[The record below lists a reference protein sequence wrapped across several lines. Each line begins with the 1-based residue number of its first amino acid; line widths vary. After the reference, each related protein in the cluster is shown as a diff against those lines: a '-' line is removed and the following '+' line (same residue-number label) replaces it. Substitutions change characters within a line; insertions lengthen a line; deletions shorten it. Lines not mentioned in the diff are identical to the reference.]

1 MEYRKNDIVTLKI
14 EDCGIDGEGIGKAD
28 GFTVFVKDAVIGDT
42 VRAKIMKAKKNYGY
56 GRLEEIITPSPDRV
70 EPKCQFARQCGGCQL
85 QALSYEKQLEFK
97 TSKVRG
103 HLERIGGF
111 TDIPMEKILG
121 MDQPFHYR
129 NKAQFPVGK
138 SKDGR
143 IITGFYAGR
152 THSIIENRDCALG
165 VTRNKEV
172 LDRVIAHME
181 KFHIQPYDENTG
193 KGLVRHV
200 LIRYGFFT
208 DEMMVCLII
217 NGEKLPGEEALVK
230 SLRQI
235 PEAVSVMVNVNK
247 KRNNVILG
255 EKVRLLWGQPYITDK
270 IGEISYQIS
279 PLSFF
284 QVNPYQTGRLY
295 GKALE
300 YAQLSGNETVWD
312 LYCGIG
318 TISQKRSHTL
328 FLAQKAKMVRGVEI
342 IPAAIENAKE
352 NARLNGFDNTE
363 FFVGK
368 AEEVLPE
375 QFARTGERADVIVVD
390 PPRKGC
396 DETLLSTIIEMQ
408 PDRVVYV
415 SCDSATLAR
424 DLKYLCER
432 GYELKKVCPVDMFPN
447 TVSVETVCLLSRGKV
462 DGYVNVDL
470 DTDKIVSKSKTGTAT
485 YKEIKEYINDKY
497 GFTVSSLN
505 IAQVKDKCGL
515 NKRNN
520 YNKGKEGHKVPACP
534 EKKEKAI
541 KEAFAHFGLV

>member
-1 MEYRKNDIVTLKI
+1 
-14 EDCGIDGEGIGKAD
+14 
-28 GFTVFVKDAVIGDT
+28 
-42 VRAKIMKAKKNYGY
+42 
-56 GRLEEIITPSPDRV
+56 
-70 EPKCQFARQCGGCQL
+70 
-85 QALSYEKQLEFK
+85 
-97 TSKVRG
+97 
-103 HLERIGGF
+103 
-111 TDIPMEKILG
+111 
-121 MDQPFHYR
+121 
-129 NKAQFPVGK
+129 
-138 SKDGR
+138 
-143 IITGFYAGR
+143 
-152 THSIIENRDCALG
+152 
-165 VTRNKEV
+165 
-172 LDRVIAHME
+172 
-181 KFHIQPYDENTG
+181 
-193 KGLVRHV
+193 
-200 LIRYGFFT
+200 
-208 DEMMVCLII
+208 
-217 NGEKLPGEEALVK
+217 
-230 SLRQI
+230 
-235 PEAVSVMVNVNK
+235 
-247 KRNNVILG
+247 
-255 EKVRLLWGQPYITDK
+255 
-270 IGEISYQIS
+270 
-279 PLSFF
+279 
-284 QVNPYQTGRLY
+284 
-295 GKALE
+295 
-300 YAQLSGNETVWD
+300 
-312 LYCGIG
+312 
-318 TISQKRSHTL
+318 
-328 FLAQKAKMVRGVEI
+328 MVRGVEI

-396 DETLLSTIIEMQ
+396 DETLLSTIIKMQ